1 MKVDQLEKKL
11 FATSEKISDELVELR
26 RKIHKNPEL
35 ELDCFETA
43 DLLLEKL
50 KDLDLDIK
58 YGIAETGISAV
69 LEGKKKKPVL
79 AIRAD
84 IDALPIEEETELPF
98 ASQNKGKMHAC
109 GHDGHATLVYGAAKI
124 LSEHKDLL
132 EGSIKFIFQPGEEY
146 PGGAKIM
153 IEEGVLEDPKVDAL
167 ISGHIFPGIKNGK
180 IGIRYGAL
188 TARNDEF
195 TIDIMGEGGHGAHPD
210 NTQDTIVTSSL
221 FILELQTIVSRITDP
236 VKPLVINIGEIS
248 GGGGHNVVPKK
259 ITLKGTIRSI
269 DKRTRDV
276 TIEKIEDL
284 LEGLKTSYN
293 IKYNFE
299 LVPGEPPLYCDEK
312 LTKNTE
318 NILKDILKE
327 KDLVKIDEPSLGS
340 DDCAFFSEKIPV
352 VYMRYGSYDEKK
364 GYVND
369 LHTPFFDFDEN
380 LLSKTSG
387 RLSYL
392 AINLLKMMQ

>member
-1 MKVDQLEKKL
+1 MDQLERKL
-11 FATSEKISDELVELR
+11 FATSEEISQELIELR
-26 RKIHKNPEL
+26 REIHKNPEL
-35 ELDCFETA
+35 ELDCYETSK
-43 DLLLEKL
+43 LLLEKL
-50 KDLDLDIK
+50 KGLNLDIK
-58 YGIAETGISAV
+58 HGIANTGITA
-69 LEGKKKKPVL
+69 LLKGKKKKPVL

-84 IDALPIEEETELPF
+84 IDALPIEEETGLPF

-124 LSEHKDLL
+124 LSEHRDLL

-153 IEEGVLEDPKVDAL
+153 IEEGVLENPKVDAL

-210 NTQDTIVTSSL
+210 STQDTIVTSSL
-221 FILELQTIVSRITDP
+221 FIVELQTIVSRITDP
-236 VKPLVINIGEIS
+236 VKPLVINVGEIS

-269 DKRTRDV
+269 DKKTRDIA
-276 TIEKIEDL
+276 IEKIEKL
-284 LEGLKTSYN
+284 LEGLKMSYN

-299 LVPGEPPLYCDEK
+299 LVPGEPPLYCDEN

-318 NILKDILKE
+318 NILMKILQD

-340 DDCAFFSEKIPV
+340 DDCAFFSERIPV
-352 VYMRYGSYDEKK
+352 VYIRYGSFDEKK
-364 GYVND
+364 GYTND
-369 LHTPFFDFDEN
+369 LHTPSFDFDEN
-380 LLSKTSG
+380 LLLKTSKI
-387 RLSYL
+387 LSYL
-392 AINLLKMMQ
+392 SINLLKKI